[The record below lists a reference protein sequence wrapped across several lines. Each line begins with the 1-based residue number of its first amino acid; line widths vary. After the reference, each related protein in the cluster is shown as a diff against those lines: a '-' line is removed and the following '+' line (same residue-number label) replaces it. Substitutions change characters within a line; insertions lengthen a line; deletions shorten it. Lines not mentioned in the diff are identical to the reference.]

1 MVRDFQQFAGLE
13 VTGELDPVTVE
24 LMGTPRYLGG
34 DIFSRNF
41 IEIFSVQLQ
50 IFFLL

>member
-24 LMGTPRYLGG
+24 LMGTPRYLGV
-34 DIFSRNF
+34 DIFAQTAN
-41 IEIFSVQLQ
+41 IFSSPGAG
-50 IFFLL
+50 